1 MEFQTFVAMQHKTIG
16 KFLIAYAVGNF
27 FKSMPYS
34 VYGII
39 QLPLAPDG
47 STGGCERSRATIFKL
62 YGNEYCSRTAG
73 YVNYPYSSVIV

>member
-27 FKSMPYS
+27 FKYLPDS

-39 QLPLAPDG
+39 QFPLTSDCP
-47 STGGCERSRATIFKL
+47 TGGCECSRPAVFKL

-73 YVNYPYSSVIV
+73 YVNYPYLSVIV